1 MRLLR
6 SSFLSLL
13 LAATVVA
20 PVLPIEPVQA
30 QGRYVEREVRRYTV
44 RPGDTMSSIA
54 RAAGISIDA
63 LRRLNPDIDP
73 RFLRAGQTVYLPARA
88 APIAELAIE
97 LDRYRGRPRENVFI
111 TASGFEPGAS
121 LRVLAGEGPYR
132 LEPIERVRADR
143 RGRVELPVALPEW
156 ARPGMRVYF
165 ALQSRNGRDR
175 VVARPYEVVGRS
187 RPDRNLIEMTGTITR
202 QGVECPTM
210 RGDDGRTYSLLGD
223 IRGFRP
229 GDRVSISGRVAEMS
243 FCQQGTAV
251 EVRRIA
257 PSD

>member
-13 LAATVVA
+13 LAASVIA
-20 PVLPIEPVQA
+20 PVLPIEPAQA
-30 QGRYVEREVRRYTV
+30 QGRYVEREARRYTV
-44 RPGDTMSSIA
+44 RPGDTLSSIA
-54 RAAGISIDA
+54 RAAGISLDQ
-63 LRRLNPDIDP
+63 LRRFNPDIDA

-88 APIAELAIE
+88 APIAKLAIE
-97 LDRYRGRPRENVFI
+97 LERYRGGPRENVFI

-121 LRVLAGEGPYR
+121 LRILAGEGPYR
-132 LEPIERVRADR
+132 LDPIDAVRADR
-143 RGRVELPVALPEW
+143 RGRVEQPVKLPEW
-156 ARPGMRVYF
+156 ARPGMRIYF
-165 ALQSRNGRDR
+165 ALQSRDGRDR

-187 RPDRNLIEMTGTITR
+187 RPERNAIEMSGTITR
-202 QGVECPTM
+202 QGVECPAM

-229 GDRVSISGRVAEMS
+229 GDRVSISGRIAEMS
-243 FCQQGTAV
+243 ICQQGTAI

-257 PSD
+257 PTD